1 MRPKTSATCK
11 LVMFPLGALVLAVSA
26 CVAQTA
32 NSGASPAGVRPGD
45 LHVFPVMGL
54 NFSIDAIGQHNS
66 STGWAEIVTPD
77 LSFRFNKYVSASA
90 NIAWYPRVNAYVT
103 AKSGGVT
110 TEKLISGKNL
120 IGDTSISAELS
131 ASHKRLNELLIPTV
145 GFGTGNFR
153 YGLGANTT
161 TYNVTDHVDWTLGPF
176 DPDLEVGIGD
186 SSSLANPAVHRTY
199 TAVGTLVNFQAGT
212 AIDLPLNLSV
222 DCEGY
227 EDLPIGNQNVYGSVT
242 KKGKK
247 GKTRTVEVLE
257 GTGVAE
263 DNGFVTEL
271 DLPIG
276 HHLMLAGNYARSLIQ
291 GLDTVSAGITWTARS
306 PRIPHFE

>member
-1 MRPKTSATCK
+1 MRPKASAIYK
-11 LVMFPLGALVLAVSA
+11 LAVFPLGALVLTVSA

-32 NSGASPAGVRPGD
+32 NSGALPTAVRPSD
-45 LHVFPVMGL
+45 LHVFPVMGF
-54 NFSIDAIGQHNS
+54 NFAIDAAGQHNS

-77 LSFRFNKYVSASA
+77 LSFRFNKYISLSA
-90 NIAWYPRVNAYVT
+90 NVSWYPRVNAYVT

-110 TEKLISGKNL
+110 TEKLISGQNL

-145 GFGTGNFR
+145 GFGTGNYR
-153 YGLGANTT
+153 YGLGANAT
-161 TYNVTDHVDWTLGPF
+161 TYNVTNHLDWTLGPF

-199 TAVGTLVNFQAGT
+199 TAVGTLANFQAGT
-212 AIDLPLNLSV
+212 AIYLPLNLIV

-227 EDLPIGNQNVYGSVT
+227 EELPVGNQDVYGSVT

-263 DNGFVTEL
+263 DNGFTTEL
-271 DLPIG
+271 DLPVG
-276 HHLMLAGNYARSLIQ
+276 HHLMLAASYARSLIQ

-306 PRIPHFE
+306 PKIPRLE